1 MTFLSCLLVSALLL
15 MSASSAIHR
24 ATSSLEDNTE
34 LISLLRARERAAY
47 EAERSLTT
55 PTTSSRSGVE
65 CSHVVGSS
73 GTTTISRE
81 GCALKRANSVTSPP
95 SFIVDGRLLHD
106 PLFPYVKAPSI
117 PTNDP
122 RCASPRTP
130 IPRSH
135 GSVQSQKT
143 HVYSEG
149 PLTLP
154 YRVPCNLSFPM
165 GVSVGNLGDGEIE
178 IYARGSIEI
187 RNALSLEGP
196 TTITA
201 LGDIVLETVVMQG
214 KAALTV
220 VSITGRVDIHAVTGS
235 ERITAWGR
243 NGVTIPADLTPRGGG
258 SSPQLQSLIPLSI
271 RPTSSN

>member
-1 MTFLSCLLVSALLL
+1 
-15 MSASSAIHR
+15 
-24 ATSSLEDNTE
+24 
-34 LISLLRARERAAY
+34 
-47 EAERSLTT
+47 
-55 PTTSSRSGVE
+55 
-65 CSHVVGSS
+65 
-73 GTTTISRE
+73 
-81 GCALKRANSVTSPP
+81 
-95 SFIVDGRLLHD
+95 
-106 PLFPYVKAPSI
+106 
-117 PTNDP
+117 
-122 RCASPRTP
+122 
-130 IPRSH
+130 
-135 GSVQSQKT
+135 
-143 HVYSEG
+143 
-149 PLTLP
+149 
-154 YRVPCNLSFPM
+154 M